1 MKNNIQRILTVC
13 VLLVLVVQ
21 TQQAQAQLIL
31 QATEDS
37 FTRAGSK
44 SDTNYGDRD
53 FMQSASGE
61 GSNLHEIYLK
71 YDVSN
76 DIDDLEMIKSAT
88 LNLIPFGTKW
98 GEDGSTTW
106 VSYIQD
112 DTWSEATIT
121 YTTRPA
127 TTQDSVAAV
136 VTTSSGGE
144 TQESVHTIDITDL
157 LKAETDKVLSMRVNN
172 SLLASTF
179 KANYHTKEYTEGG
192 AYLEIELHKP
202 GVAFSASAQ
211 SIKAGGTV
219 SFTDESTYSPTSW
232 KWTFAGGTPAE
243 STEQNPTVTYST
255 EGKYDVTLEATN
267 AGGTNSVTQTGYV
280 VVDAEGVTTIKIYPA
295 EDSFTRSGSKSDAN
309 FGDRDYMQAA
319 SGEGSNLHE
328 IYLKY
333 DLSQEI
339 SDLELVQSATLN
351 LVPFGT
357 KWGDEGSTTWV
368 SYIQDDTWSETTI
381 TYNTGRPTPT
391 EDSVAAVV
399 TTSSGGETLEPVHT
413 IDVTDL
419 VKRETDNT
427 LSLLVKNS
435 LLAGT
440 YKANYHT
447 KEHATGGAYLEVVI
461 EQSEVLAVDHAS
473 ITMSIYPNPT
483 SDLIRIPNTD
493 AQISKVVVY
502 NMSGKIEKIHLVNP
516 HTSEIKISL
525 ADLTAGSYLIRS
537 YDALGGVNTGRV
549 IKQ

>member
-1 MKNNIQRILTVC
+1 MSVC
-13 VLLVLVVQ
+13 VLFVFVLIVQ
-21 TQQAQAQLIL
+21 VQQAQGQLIL

-44 SDTNYGDRD
+44 SDTNFGDRD

-76 DIDDLEMIKSAT
+76 DISDLDMIKSAT
-88 LNLIPFGTKW
+88 LNLVPFGTKW

-121 YTTRPA
+121 YTTRPS

-157 LKAETDKVLSMRVNN
+157 LKGETDKVLSMRINN
-172 SLLASTF
+172 SLLAGTF
-179 KANYHTKEYTEGG
+179 KANYHTKEYTDGG

-202 GVAFSASAQ
+202 GTAFSASAQ

-267 AGGTNSVTQTGYV
+267 AGGSNTVTQSGYI
-280 VVDAEGVTTIKIYPA
+280 VVDAEGVTTVKIYPA

-339 SDLELVQSATLN
+339 ADLELVQSATLN

-447 KEHATGGAYLEVVI
+447 KEHSTGGAYLEVVI
-461 EQSEVLAVDHAS
+461 EQSDVLAVKDAQ
-473 ITMSIYPNPT
+473 INMDIYPNPT
-483 SDLIRIPNTD
+483 TDRI
-493 AQISKVVVY
+493 QIANMNAAITKVVVY
-502 NMSGKIEKIHLVNP
+502 NVSGKMERIHLIDAELP
-516 HTSEIKISL
+516 EITISL
-525 ADLTAGSYLIRS
+525 ADLAKGTYLIRA
-537 YDALGGVNTGRV
+537 YDKQGGVKTGRI